1 MMEEKYNVTLS
12 DAIVFQSMHTEKLKE
27 IEFLQCNIT
36 HDILNVFLKSRL
48 NNLQRLSLSM
58 RKVTK

>member
-1 MMEEKYNVTLS
+1 MEEKYNVTLS
-12 DAIVFQSMHTEKLKE
+12 DAISFQSMHTEKLKE

-36 HDILNVFLKSRL
+36 HDILNELLKSRL